1 LGRRYE
7 EKVDIEELA
16 RLENPEDSSG
26 GKIRVKMPNRK
37 INEMFAFAEQILG
50 GRRVTVLCEDGETR
64 MARIPGKMRRR
75 QWVRDGDLIIV
86 WPWDFQDS
94 KADVKHR
101 YSKTQAM
108 YLSRKGVLPKELDFF
123 GMNTA
128 SDDDDDEFADT
139 FGIVDTPDEEE
150 VVLDDADADADDD
163 DDDDEEKEDVSKDKD
178 FFNLQNEYL
187 KWPKFR
193 AFLNECLRLFPAS
206 PNAMIR
212 QLRFE
217 EIEIDDAVLASNM
230 SLKQELENGYLEVA
244 EVECEDKSDTES
256 SVYHLY
262 NHCIV
267 HANIMGAHLRPQEF
281 ENPLQ
286 FDIDRWLTN
295 DGRRF
300 TSKKCATLLTFG
312 VGRRNCPGM
321 TLAMKQL
328 YMIIALLLCK
338 YRFYIEDDD
347 EQVFEPTFSGTLWLE
362 PQIELKVKF
371 RTQNEAEL

>member
-128 SDDDDDEFADT
+128 TDDDDDEFSDT
-139 FGIVDTPDEEE
+139 FGEVDAPEPEAE
-150 VVLDDADADADDD
+150 PVDDSEDDDVDDLFGSDDD
-163 DDDDEEKEDVSKDKD
+163 DDDDDLFGSEAESEEEAEAEAEAETPHVPVEEYPDEEQGEDS
-178 FFNLQNEYL
+178 
-187 KWPKFR
+187 
-193 AFLNECLRLFPAS
+193 
-206 PNAMIR
+206 
-212 QLRFE
+212 
-217 EIEIDDAVLASNM
+217 
-230 SLKQELENGYLEVA
+230 
-244 EVECEDKSDTES
+244 
-256 SVYHLY
+256 
-262 NHCIV
+262 
-267 HANIMGAHLRPQEF
+267 
-281 ENPLQ
+281 
-286 FDIDRWLTN
+286 
-295 DGRRF
+295 
-300 TSKKCATLLTFG
+300 
-312 VGRRNCPGM
+312 
-321 TLAMKQL
+321 
-328 YMIIALLLCK
+328 
-338 YRFYIEDDD
+338 DD
-347 EQVFEPTFSGTLWLE
+347 EDEDLE
-362 PQIELKVKF
+362 SLF
-371 RTQNEAEL
+371 G

>member
-1 LGRRYE
+1 MGRRYE

-128 SDDDDDEFADT
+128 TDDTDDEFSDT
-139 FGIVDTPDEEE
+139 FGEVDEPEPEAE
-150 VVLDDADADADDD
+150 LAEDADDEDVDDLFGSDDD
-163 DDDDEEKEDVSKDKD
+163 DDDDDLFGSEAEAEEEAEEETPHVPVE
-178 FFNLQNEYL
+178 EY
-187 KWPKFR
+187 PD
-193 AFLNECLRLFPAS
+193 
-206 PNAMIR
+206 
-212 QLRFE
+212 E
-217 EIEIDDAVLASNM
+217 EQGDD
-230 SLKQELENGYLEVA
+230 
-244 EVECEDKSDTES
+244 SD
-256 SVYHLY
+256 
-262 NHCIV
+262 
-267 HANIMGAHLRPQEF
+267 
-281 ENPLQ
+281 
-286 FDIDRWLTN
+286 
-295 DGRRF
+295 
-300 TSKKCATLLTFG
+300 
-312 VGRRNCPGM
+312 
-321 TLAMKQL
+321 
-328 YMIIALLLCK
+328 
-338 YRFYIEDDD
+338 DDD
-347 EQVFEPTFSGTLWLE
+347 EDLE
-362 PQIELKVKF
+362 SLF
-371 RTQNEAEL
+371 G